1 MKPKLIGVDQRQRQD
16 WLDDHQ
22 ETVLSYWGKII
33 FAVVLTILLEV
44 LVARI

>member
-1 MKPKLIGVDQRQRQD
+1 MNLINKDQRQRQD
-16 WLDDHQ
+16 YLDDNQ

-33 FAVVLTILLEV
+33 VAVVLTILLEV

>member
-1 MKPKLIGVDQRQRQD
+1 MNLINKDQRPRQE

-22 ETVLSYWGKII
+22 ETVFSHWGKII

-44 LVARI
+44 LVARL